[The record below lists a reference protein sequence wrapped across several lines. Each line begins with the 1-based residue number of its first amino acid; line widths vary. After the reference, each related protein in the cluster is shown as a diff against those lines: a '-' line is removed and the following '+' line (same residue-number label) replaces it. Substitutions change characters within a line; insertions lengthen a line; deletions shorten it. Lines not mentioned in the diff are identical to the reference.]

1 MANKD
6 AAFGFRPI
14 GKVGQNRDNQGLSE
28 YGIAASTTSA
38 IFQNDPVQ
46 FLGTGYIAVADTTTA
61 VLLGSLNGVF
71 YTDASTSKPTWANH
85 LAASNAATD
94 IVGFVADDPYERF
107 EVQADGTLVIAD
119 IGLNTDIVYAPGSSP
134 NFVSKMEIDS
144 NTANVTTASKQFR
157 ILGVA
162 KDIENSELSNVTT
175 YAANVNV
182 VGIINEHF
190 LKSGTG
196 I

>member
-6 AAFGFRPI
+6 SAFGLRAI

-28 YGIAASTTSA
+28 YSIAANSSA

-46 FLGTGYIAVADTTTA
+46 ALATGYIGVNSANDGN
-61 VLLGSLNGVF
+61 LLGSLNGVF
-71 YTDASTSKPTWANH
+71 YTDSSSSKPTWANH
-85 LAASNAATD
+85 LEASNTATD
-94 IVGFVADDPYERF
+94 IVGFVSDDPYERF
-107 EVQADGTLVIAD
+107 EIQSSGTLAIAD
-119 IGLNTDIVYAPGSSP
+119 INLNANLAYAAGASP
-134 NFVSKMEIDS
+134 NFISKCE
-144 NTANVTTASKQFR
+144 VVTASGMTTSVKQIR
-157 ILGVA
+157 VIGVA
-162 KDIENSELSNVTT
+162 KDIENSAKDNATT

-190 LKSGTG
+190 LKQTAG

>member
-1 MANKD
+1 MANQD
-6 AAFGFRPI
+6 AAFGLKAI
-14 GKVGQNRDNQGLSE
+14 GKVGQNKDNQGLSE
-28 YGIAASTTSA
+28 YNIAASAAA
-38 IFQNDPVQ
+38 IYQNDAVQ
-46 FLGTGYIAVADTTTA
+46 MQTTGYIRIGAANVP
-61 VLLGSLNGVF
+61 LLGTLNGIF

-85 LAASNAATD
+85 LASGNTATD

-107 EVQADGTLVIAD
+107 EVQADSTLAIAD
-119 IGLNTDIVYAPGSSP
+119 IGMNADISFKAGTSP
-134 NFVSKMEIDS
+134 NFISKSEVLTSAVVS
-144 NTANVTTASKQFR
+144 TTAQFK

-162 KDIENSELSNVTT
+162 KDIENSEKSNATT

-190 LKSGTG
+190 LKQVAG

>member
-6 AAFGFRPI
+6 AAFGLRPI
-14 GKVGQNRDNQGLSE
+14 GKVGQNKDNQGLSE
-28 YGIAASTTSA
+28 YNIAANSSA
-38 IFQNDPVQ
+38 IYQNDTVQ
-46 FLGTGYIAVADTTTA
+46 FLATGYVGVADTTTA

-71 YTDASTSKPTWANH
+71 YTDSADQKPKWANH

-94 IVGFVADDPYERF
+94 IVGFVSDDPYERF
-107 EVQADGTLVIAD
+107 EVQSSTTLAIAD
-119 IGLNTDIVYAPGSSP
+119 IGLNADIVYAAGASP
-134 NFVSKMEIDS
+134 NFVSKVEV
-144 NTANVTTASKQFR
+144 NTGSMVSTTAQFR
-157 ILGVA
+157 VVGVA
-162 KDIENSELSNVTT
+162 KDIENSEKSNVTT

-190 LKSGTG
+190 LKQTAG